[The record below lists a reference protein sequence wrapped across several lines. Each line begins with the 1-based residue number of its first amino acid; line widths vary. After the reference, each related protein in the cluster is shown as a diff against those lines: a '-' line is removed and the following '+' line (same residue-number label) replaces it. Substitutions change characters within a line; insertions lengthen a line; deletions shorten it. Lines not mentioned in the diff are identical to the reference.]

1 MIEKDLIG
9 YLNKNKDVEYKNF
22 IFRLIPN
29 LDKNFIIGVRTPIL
43 RLIAK
48 EIIKNNKE
56 EEYLNKLPH
65 EYYEQYQIHSILL
78 SQKMNYSN
86 LIEYLNTFLPYI
98 NNWSTCDALIPK
110 IDSKNLDDFY
120 KHILIWINSNHEYTV
135 RFGIYMIMK
144 NYLNRP
150 NINKYLDVITNIRSD
165 KYYINMMISW
175 TLTEA
180 LIVDYD
186 KTIKYLENKS
196 LNKFVQNKTIQKA
209 IESRQIKSDKKE
221 YLKTLKLK

>member
-43 RLIAK
+43 KLIAK

-56 EEYLNKLPH
+56 EEYLKKLPH

-78 SQKMNYSN
+78 SQKMDYSN

-120 KHILIWINSNHEYTV
+120 NHILIWIDTNHEYTV

-144 NYLNRP
+144 NYLSRP
-150 NINKYLDVITNIRSD
+150 NINKYLDVITNIKSD